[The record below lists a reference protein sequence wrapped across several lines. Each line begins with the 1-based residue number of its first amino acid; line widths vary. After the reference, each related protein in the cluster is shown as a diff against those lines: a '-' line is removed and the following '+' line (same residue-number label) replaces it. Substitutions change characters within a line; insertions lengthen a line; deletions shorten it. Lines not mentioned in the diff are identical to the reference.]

1 MKIEIIISGV
11 SLSSG
16 LVPLLIGLFQIR
28 ILSHDLRLVI
38 LTLSLSLL
46 ADLLLLFL
54 WNLSI
59 NNWWIANIFLLFQ
72 VFLLYKYFSETYPNK
87 LFTITAYL
95 FLLFALINFI
105 FIQGPFSFNSY
116 SDYAGAIILLLYS
129 LYSLYRL
136 LKELPVENI
145 HQLPLLWISF
155 GVLVYYAG
163 TLFLFL
169 FNNYMLTYYL
179 KTHPSV
185 WILHNILNVIKNLLF
200 AVALWQPYRQKM

>member
-1 MKIEIIISGV
+1 M
-11 SLSSG
+11 
-16 LVPLLIGLFQIR
+16 LIGLFQSR

-46 ADLLLLFL
+46 ADLLLLIL

-59 NNWWIANIFLLFQ
+59 NNWWIANIFLLIQ
-72 VFLLYKYFSETYPNK
+72 IFLLYKYFSATYPNK
-87 LFTITAYL
+87 VFRITAYL

-105 FIQGPFSFNSY
+105 FIQGPFSFNSF

-136 LKELPVENI
+136 LKDLPVENI
-145 HQLPLLWISF
+145 YQLPLLWISF